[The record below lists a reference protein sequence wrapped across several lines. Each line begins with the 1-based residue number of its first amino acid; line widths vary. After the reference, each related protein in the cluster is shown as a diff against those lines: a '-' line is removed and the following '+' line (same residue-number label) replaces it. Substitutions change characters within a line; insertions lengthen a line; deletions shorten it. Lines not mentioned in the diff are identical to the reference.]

1 MEEDAD
7 AEEDAE
13 AVSVADE
20 LWLVVDELFMLLSFL
35 ASITKYPIVTPTST
49 STIKVSETTNQYSA
63 VFFYGTCLFL
73 QQCENAFNDEFGG
86 QPRPLKR
93 FGLHI

>member
-1 MEEDAD
+1 MEEDAG

-35 ASITKYPIVTPTST
+35 ASITKYPIGTVAKIDHKGKHFYFVAINDVNEYGKPIGKSIENVGIALT
-49 STIKVSETTNQYSA
+49 A
-63 VFFYGTCLFL
+63 V
-73 QQCENAFNDEFGG
+73 ADA
-86 QPRPLKR
+86 
-93 FGLHI
+93 I